1 MRNAFGSA
9 KEEIRQR
16 INLVDLVSAHVT
28 LRKAGRQY
36 KGLCPFHQEKTPSFH
51 VDPDRGLFYC
61 FGCHAGGDAFDFV
74 MRIANQSF
82 SEALAAL
89 AERTGVVLPHTPEE
103 TRDRSEREQML
114 RALDAAATFY
124 REQLAGEGGEVARAY
139 LKRRGVDAETT
150 ERFGLGYAPEQWEAL
165 LRALRPKGYP
175 AALLEHAGLAQA
187 RSGGDGHFDLFRHRL
202 IFPIQ
207 DLQDCTVGFGGR
219 ALDESTPKYLNSRE
233 SLTFNKGRLLYALN
247 WARDAIREVGE
258 VIVVEGYM
266 DVLTC
271 HQFGIRNVV
280 ASLGTALTGDQVLL
294 LRRFAPRAVVVYD
307 SDAAG
312 MLASERG
319 LHLFEE
325 AEMPV
330 RVAALPPGRDP
341 DAFLRR
347 EGTEEFRTFI
357 EKSLSMFDF
366 HVAQALGRH
375 DTRTLEGRVA
385 LADELLPV
393 IGSVANPVRQSEYLR
408 ALAERFGFSEDALR
422 RRLAARSR
430 PTRGAAGEPGPSPVP
445 ATKKRREAER
455 FLVRMMVQVPE
466 ARKVIRRDLSVQDF
480 LDPLHHTLAQVLM
493 GEDVPAE
500 TLRERLAGTESVELL
515 MQLLFEPIGAEEKD
529 KEKVL
534 AEYVRFLQRL
544 VPAEEERRRLSR
556 AIEEAQAAGDE
567 AGVRRWQMVYQRL
580 VSAGATGGFPGKG
593 GEEHGQEEG
602 AGAGSGN

>member
-1 MRNAFGSA
+1 
-9 KEEIRQR
+9 
-16 INLVDLVSAHVT
+16 
-28 LRKAGRQY
+28 
-36 KGLCPFHQEKTPSFH
+36 
-51 VDPDRGLFYC
+51 
-61 FGCHAGGDAFDFV
+61 
-74 MRIANQSF
+74 
-82 SEALAAL
+82 
-89 AERTGVVLPHTPEE
+89 
-103 TRDRSEREQML
+103 
-114 RALDAAATFY
+114 
-124 REQLAGEGGEVARAY
+124 
-139 LKRRGVDAETT
+139 
-150 ERFGLGYAPEQWEAL
+150 
-165 LRALRPKGYP
+165 
-175 AALLEHAGLAQA
+175 
-187 RSGGDGHFDLFRHRL
+187 
-202 IFPIQ
+202 
-207 DLQDCTVGFGGR
+207 
-219 ALDESTPKYLNSRE
+219 
-233 SLTFNKGRLLYALN
+233 
-247 WARDAIREVGE
+247 
-258 VIVVEGYM
+258 
-266 DVLTC
+266 
-271 HQFGIRNVV
+271 
-280 ASLGTALTGDQVLL
+280 VLL
-294 LRRFAPRAVVVYD
+294 LRRFAPRVVVVYD

-325 AEMPV
+325 AELPV
-330 RVAALPPGRDP
+330 RVAALSPGRDP
-341 DAFLRR
+341 DSFLRR

-556 AIEEAQAAGDE
+556 AIEEAQLRGM
-567 AGVRRWQMVYQRL
+567 RRRHLAELLLDLLDGAEEVGPHAVELVNETNTRNLKVVGLMPHGFRL
-580 VSAGATGGFPGKG
+580 RFN
-593 GEEHGQEEG
+593 
-602 AGAGSGN
+602 SGNAVEHDHAAIQHP